1 MAFRDF
7 FPLIL
12 NFGQGE
18 MKLGHRTLICD
29 VEILT
34 ITDILLVRRLSRE
47 YHLLLGKSVLLAPL
61 IVGCIVE

>member
-12 NFGQGE
+12 NFGQGQI
-18 MKLGHRTLICD
+18 KLGHCD

-34 ITDILLVRRLSRE
+34 ITEILLVRRLSRE
-47 YHLLLGKSVLLAPL
+47 YNLHLDKSVLLAPL